1 MFPWQRRRRQQ
12 SIQGDTCFATLICHS
27 AATACTQL
35 RDIVCAER
43 RCLPMSA
50 GRQMSTV
57 YQMARPGLVKTKKAG
72 SKSWGRHQACED
84 LGSALTSCR
93 LGRRAQQIWCQ
104 GDADVKAR
112 TSHERPSR
120 RYFFQASYSDAT
132 WHTAVGKATGTCE
145 SLGRGTGAPRGV
157 LPLVRP
163 ICAGV
168 SSLHAALDNLLQVL

>member
-93 LGRRAQQIWCQ
+93 LGSAGGGNKPWPSSSRMGALRSA
-104 GDADVKAR
+104 G
-112 TSHERPSR
+112 RPSISHWR
-120 RYFFQASYSDAT
+120 MSP
-132 WHTAVGKATGTCE
+132 HTRDPHAGTSSRPVTQMPPGAKQ
-145 SLGRGTGAPRGV
+145 SLQPREACARCPSPGPLELPRV
-157 LPLVRP
+157 LPKRIHRP
-163 ICAGV
+163 E
-168 SSLHAALDNLLQVL
+168 